1 MYRKKLLLKQLRKL
15 NKISLSGDRQVP
27 AFVRNSGL
35 IEEFNMASQKIA
47 MYSEKK
53 YELEEI
59 KNEIE
64 NVGVENNFLKC
75 GKDALSSL
83 GFITK

>member
-1 MYRKKLLLKQLRKL
+1 
-15 NKISLSGDRQVP
+15 
-27 AFVRNSGL
+27 
-35 IEEFNMASQKIA
+35 MASQKIA

>member
-1 MYRKKLLLKQLRKL
+1 MSLKEQKKQ

-53 YELEEI
+53 HELEEI

-64 NVGVENNFLKC
+64 NIGVENNFLKC